1 MSRRSDLVLS
11 TVTAVLLLVNVSNVW
26 RLEVHPFTDLPNHLA
41 EATILRAL
49 TLDGESSFPFYT
61 LHPDIQIIPN
71 VTHAVFCALFADIEL
86 GNRIWYS
93 LYMMLLVAVVLSLIR
108 LVRGDLWFALLAVPL
123 IFNFN
128 TMWGFAGF
136 TLAVPLSL
144 AVFRFTCDCTRAW
157 RAWKA
162 PVLGLAFLIL
172 YYTHVQAMM
181 LAVPVCALTIFLLAR
196 VSLTRRALYSL
207 ALVPAVLVF
216 LSWRWLV
223 PEFRP
228 DEPWTSVLLD
238 YYTSEY
244 SKTID
249 DRLGHF
255 LFGENLPLAP
265 ATLKE
270 PVALLYSLPILL
282 AFLFFIHPGNLKALV
297 ATRARRAMALLAG
310 FVFLCY
316 ALLPNNIAG
325 QEIIIQRLS
334 VVLYVLL
341 ICWLS
346 FITPRRWRRHG
357 AVAAVIVATLFTG
370 LWFQH
375 FSSFDRWVSGLPW
388 VLKGQSS
395 SKKLAAIL
403 GDVHFRTAPS
413 IIHYNNYHIVWNK
426 GTATTRAIDY
436 PAGIVRKKA
445 SDEELPRYVEW
456 IRDAGSTEELIER
469 YSRMDLLLVHGERQV
484 KAVAA
489 AGGWSL
495 LRIRNRWALFENT
508 RSGRPARRGGER
520 EAQTLGY
527 LE

>member
-1 MSRRSDLVLS
+1 MSRRSDFALS
-11 TVTAVLLLVNVSNVW
+11 AVTAVLLLVNLSNVW
-26 RLEVHPFTDLPNHLA
+26 RLEVYPFTDLPNHLA

-49 TLDGESSFPFYT
+49 ALDGQSSFPLYS

-71 VTHAVFCALFADIEL
+71 ISHAVFCALFADVEL

-93 LYMMLLVAVVLSLIR
+93 LYMLLLVAVVLSLIR
-108 LVRGDLWFALLAVPL
+108 LVKGDPWFGLLAIPL

-136 TLAVPLSL
+136 TLAVPLLL
-144 AVFRFTCDCTRAW
+144 AVFLFNYDCILAW

-162 PVLGLAFLIL
+162 PLLGLAFLFL

-181 LAVPVCALTIFLLAR
+181 LVAPVCVLTIFLLSR
-196 VSLTRRALYSL
+196 VSLIQRVLYSL
-207 ALVPAVLVF
+207 AFVPAVLVF
-216 LSWRWLV
+216 AAWRWMV

-238 YYTSEY
+238 YYKSEY
-244 SKTID
+244 VTTID

-255 LFGENLPLAP
+255 LFGENLRLAP
-265 ATLKE
+265 AALRE

-316 ALLPNNIAG
+316 AFLPNEIAG
-325 QEIIIQRLS
+325 QKIIFQRLS
-334 VVLYVLL
+334 VVLYIVL

-346 FITPRRWRRHG
+346 FITPPRWRLHG
-357 AVAAVIVATLFTG
+357 AVAAVVLSALFTG

-388 VLKGQSS
+388 VLKGQSG
-395 SKKLAAIL
+395 SKKLAAIIGEEL
-403 GDVHFRTAPS
+403 FRTAPS

-436 PAGIVRKKA
+436 PAGIVREKA
-445 SDEELPRYVEW
+445 SDEDLPRYVEW
-456 IRDAGSTEELIER
+456 IRDGGSFEELMER
-469 YSRMDLLLVHGERQV
+469 YSRMDLLLIHGERQIT
-484 KAVAA
+484 AVSA

-495 LRIRNRWALFENT
+495 LRMRNRWALFENT
-508 RSGRPARRGGER
+508 GSGRAGTPGRDPAGSR
-520 EAQTLGY
+520 
-527 LE
+527 